1 MKINYGKTTLTN
13 EDVTVKIDIKNK
25 KLSDVIN

>member
-13 EDVTVKIDIKNK
+13 EDVAVKIDIKNK